1 MVRRASRR
9 RGAQPHGS
17 GLFRSRCIPFH
28 HPLPPA
34 PGGVSARCRQLLSQ
48 TAAWALA
55 WRRRGLAALNT
66 PESRLAARR
75 YAQAELI
82 HARFAMMGVA
92 GILVPE
98 LLSSSGAGGA
108 GLENYSWLKAAGG
121 SYDLADGTT
130 LAVTTLFMFAV
141 PEHKR
146 LFDIKSPGSQR
157 TAPFAGLEGLVGGSG
172 TPGYPGG
179 VFDPLGLG
187 KPGELATLK
196 LKEIKNG
203 RLAMVA
209 FLGF

>member
-1 MVRRASRR
+1 
-9 RGAQPHGS
+9 
-17 GLFRSRCIPFH
+17 
-28 HPLPPA
+28 
-34 PGGVSARCRQLLSQ
+34 
-48 TAAWALA
+48 
-55 WRRRGLAALNT
+55 LNT

-209 FLGF
+209 FLGFCGQTLSTGEGPLANLAGHLADPWHENFATNAVAIPRILGF

>member
-1 MVRRASRR
+1 MSPP
-9 RGAQPHGS
+9 GARPGAGAAPQPGA
-17 GLFRSRCIPFH
+17 
-28 HPLPPA
+28 LPYSSP
-34 PGGVSARCRQLLSQ
+34 
-48 TAAWALA
+48 
-55 WRRRGLAALNT
+55 
-66 PESRLAARR
+66 R

-98 LLSSSGAGGA
+98 LMASSGAGGPA
-108 GLENYSWLKAAGG
+108 LEGYSWLKAGAE
-121 SYDLADGTT
+121 SYDLADSTT
-130 LAVTTLFMFAV
+130 LLVTTFFMFAV

-157 TAPFAGLEGLVGGSG
+157 TAPFAGLESLVGGSG

-179 VFDPLGLG
+179 AFDPLGLG
-187 KPGELATLK
+187 KPAELATLK

-209 FLGF
+209 FLGFCGQGVSTGEGPLANLGSHLADPWHENFATNAVAIPRILGF